1 MRMALR
7 LCSSRMLYFTL
18 APKTGMSVNKTHEL
32 SHNLLLQTHS
42 PHFSPSPSIS
52 APLSMF
58 RSIETRACVLPCPT
72 ALTNAACSQMSR
84 QRTQLHTTA
93 LGDASGLSASA
104 SLARSM
110 RRLVTTSGVPCA
122 SVSSSVA
129 GLSSLPSFLA
139 LSCPGVAACC
149 VAHLLISVCV
159 HAPRLRLAIYGVW
172 RAWAHSRVT
181 SRASVCRASKPALCL
196 AGPQLQSCKPCVCVH
211 SWVAPH
217 PSVRRSQI
225 RPTWIPPSSSLSSS
239 SSVLARG
246 ST

>member
-1 MRMALR
+1 MISAPCQLFFFLFACCSLACFQVLGSRNRKESMRMALR

-18 APKTGMSVNKTHEL
+18 APNTGMSVNKTHEL
-32 SHNLLLQTHS
+32 SHDLLLQSHS

-122 SVSSSVA
+122 SASASVA
-129 GLSSLPSFLA
+129 VLTSLPSFFA

-149 VAHLLISVCV
+149 VAHLFISVRE
-159 HAPRLRLAIYGVW
+159 HAPRLRLAIHGVQRTW
-172 RAWAHSRVT
+172 HIAGLRAGQQYVQQ
-181 SRASVCRASKPALCL
+181 ASLLYV
-196 AGPQLQSCKPCVCVH
+196 
-211 SWVAPH
+211 
-217 PSVRRSQI
+217 
-225 RPTWIPPSSSLSSS
+225 
-239 SSVLARG
+239 
-246 ST
+246 

>member
-1 MRMALR
+1 MLLANSSSPSSPAAPSLLYGAVIPQQKTRHAHGAALV
-7 LCSSRMLYFTL
+7 LVKNALLDTCT
-18 APKTGMSVNKTHEL
+18 KHGMSVNKTHEL

-52 APLSMF
+52 APFSMF
-58 RSIETRACVLPCPT
+58 RSIETRTCVLPCPT

-122 SVSSSVA
+122 SASASVA
-129 GLSSLPSFLA
+129 VLTSLPSFFA

-149 VAHLLISVCV
+149 VAHLFISVRE
-159 HAPRLRLAIYGVW
+159 HAPRLRLAIHGVQRTW
-172 RAWAHSRVT
+172 HIAGLRAGQQYVQQ
-181 SRASVCRASKPALCL
+181 ASLLYV
-196 AGPQLQSCKPCVCVH
+196 
-211 SWVAPH
+211 
-217 PSVRRSQI
+217 
-225 RPTWIPPSSSLSSS
+225 
-239 SSVLARG
+239 
-246 ST
+246 